1 MGADEAHSEAREME
15 DKARRAMLD
24 AAKLAEELRV
34 EQDAAQGLERDRKD
48 LELRAHELQM
58 SLDEAEANAIK
69 WGRKMVAKLESRAK
83 DIEAEL
89 DGEQRRLGDA
99 TKNLRKCERGIKEL
113 TFRQDEDRKNNER
126 MHDLCDKLQQ
136 QVRTY
141 KKQIEEAEEIA
152 AMNLA
157 KFRKAQVDL
166 QESLERADIS
176 EQALAKSRV
185 RGRSLSLARDL

>member
-1 MGADEAHSEAREME
+1 MGDEAHSEAREME

-34 EQDAAQGLERDRKD
+34 EQDNAQGLERDRKD
-48 LELRAHELQM
+48 LENRAHELQI

-69 WGRKMVAKLESRAK
+69 WGRKMVAKLEGRAK

-113 TFRQDEDRKNNER
+113 TFRQDEDRKNAER
-126 MHDLCDKLQQ
+126 MQELVDKLQQ

-141 KKQIEEAEEIA
+141 KRQIEEAEEIA
-152 AMNLA
+152 ALNLA

-166 QESLERADIS
+166 QESLERADIN

-185 RGRSLSLARDL
+185 RGRS

>member
-1 MGADEAHSEAREME
+1 MGGEAQEME

-24 AAKLAEELRV
+24 AAKLADELRV
-34 EQDAAQGLERDRKD
+34 EQENAQGLERDRKD
-48 LELRAHELQM
+48 LENRAHELQIN
-58 SLDEAEANAIK
+58 LDEAEANAIK

-89 DGEQRRLGDA
+89 DGEQRRLGD
-99 TKNLRKCERGIKEL
+99 
-113 TFRQDEDRKNNER
+113 
-126 MHDLCDKLQQ
+126 KLQQ

-141 KKQIEEAEEIA
+141 KRQIEEAEEIA
-152 AMNLA
+152 ALNLA
-157 KFRKAQVDL
+157 KFRKAQVDM

-185 RGRSLSLARDL
+185 RGRSMSLARDL